1 MQLNFK
7 NPKLVKK
14 ARKEFIDF
22 TKKIWIQEITE
33 DEIGT
38 VLNHRMQET
47 FELEKLYGEVKNKYD
62 VLYKDLNIEK
72 NKTVTILIAVI
83 LVASLLFNILNFIT
97 LMKQ

>member
-1 MQLNFK
+1 MNFYGDLIYLN
-7 NPKLVKK
+7 
-14 ARKEFIDF
+14 RDF
-22 TKKIWIQEITE
+22 SDREE
-33 DEIGT
+33 MFNEIGT

-72 NKTVTILIAVI
+72 NKTATILIAVI

>member
-1 MQLNFK
+1 
-7 NPKLVKK
+7 
-14 ARKEFIDF
+14 
-22 TKKIWIQEITE
+22 
-33 DEIGT
+33 
-38 VLNHRMQET
+38 MQET

>member
-1 MQLNFK
+1 MKFK

>member
-1 MQLNFK
+1 MK
-7 NPKLVKK
+7 
-14 ARKEFIDF
+14 
-22 TKKIWIQEITE
+22 KKIWIQEITE